1 MSAEDLALRLE
12 NLRVSIPPTIDAY
25 AEEGRLLKTR
35 IDYLTHVNPPSPK
48 GETERK
54 RAEERMDEIV
64 DRLIVLAD
72 HAWKDYRQLEQ
83 GLGGR
88 GLDSSNLEQVRDICQ
103 KAEDLMTSLL
113 CYSLSNFRD
122 KGR

>member
-1 MSAEDLALRLE
+1 MSARELVLRLE
-12 NLRVSIPPTIDAY
+12 NLRVSIPPIIDAY

-35 IDYLTHVNPPSPK
+35 IDYLARLSPPSPE

-54 RAEERMDEIV
+54 QAEERMDGIV

-72 HAWKDYRQLEQ
+72 QSWKDYRQLE
-83 GLGGR
+83 L
-88 GLDSSNLEQVRDICQ
+88 GLDGSRDSSDLGQVRDICQ

-113 CYSLSNFRD
+113 CYSLSYFRD
-122 KGR
+122 KSR